1 VTSEPKHAETD
12 DSQHRR
18 RTRLRLVLVLVLA
31 LGAVAYLVAVP
42 MIAWTKASRVDA
54 EPDGSR
60 PPDQPGTTYLL
71 VGSDSREGLTRRER
85 HLLHTGGAQGARADT
100 IMLLHTGDGP
110 NLLMS
115 IPRASL
121 VNVPGHG
128 TAMIN
133 SAYQYGGPELLVKTV
148 EDATGLRVDNYIE
161 LGIGGVVNLV
171 DTLGGITICP
181 NSAMDDRRANLVVQ
195 AGCQHADGR
204 TALAYAR
211 SRHAQQL
218 DDLDRTTHQ
227 REVVSAAGSRALSP
241 GTFLNP
247 FRYWDVMLAAAES
260 VKVGDNV
267 GPLALANF
275 ALAMRHVNGSSGLAC
290 GMPITGYSVNAVHW
304 DTERAGRMLELIR
317 EDQTDEIDETLC
329 QPSGLPKLVTAEP
342 GG

>member
-1 VTSEPKHAETD
+1 M
-12 DSQHRR
+12 
-18 RTRLRLVLVLVLA
+18 LVLLVVL
-31 LGAVAYLVAVP
+31 GVAAYFVAVP
-42 MIAWTKASRVDA
+42 MIAWTEVSRVDA
-54 EPDGSR
+54 EPAGSR

-71 VGSDSREGLTRRER
+71 VGSDSREGLTKRER
-85 HLLHTGGAQGARADT
+85 RLLHTGGAEGARADT

-161 LGIGGVVNLV
+161 VGIGGVVNLV
-171 DTLGGITICP
+171 DTLGGITVCP
-181 NSAMDDRRANLVVQ
+181 NAAMDDPRANLDIQ

-211 SRHAQQL
+211 SRHAQRL

-227 REVVSAAGSRALSP
+227 REVVSAAGSQALSP
-241 GTFLNP
+241 RTFLNP
-247 FRYWDVMLAAAES
+247 FRYWDVMLAAGAS

-275 ALAMRHVNGSSGLAC
+275 GLAMRQVDGSSGLTC
-290 GMPITGYSVNAVHW
+290 GMPIAGYSVNAVHW
-304 DTERAGRMLELIR
+304 DTERAGRLLELIR
-317 EDQTDEIDETLC
+317 EDRTDEIDQTLC
-329 QPSGLPKLVTAEP
+329 QPSGLPPMPPHAS
-342 GG
+342 